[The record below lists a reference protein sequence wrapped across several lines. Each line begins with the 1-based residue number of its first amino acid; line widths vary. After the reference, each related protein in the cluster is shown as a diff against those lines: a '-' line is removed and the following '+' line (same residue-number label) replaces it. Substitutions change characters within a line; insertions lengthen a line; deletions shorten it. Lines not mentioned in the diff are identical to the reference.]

1 MQLYTKLHKK
11 IVYSIVLCY
20 GALIPLKCALFWCR
34 CLLLMHFGTACF
46 GLGCFLLFEIWE
58 PARIAFFLIH
68 IKCPLVQ
75 MQMPLDAKSSSV
87 GMLFVFGILDPASV
101 LFSLSLQ
108 NASWCKDIF
117 GTACFG
123 SGLGAFV
130 TFALSRYWNK
140 HVSVTVLLKD
150 NL

>member
-11 IVYSIVLCY
+11 IVYSTVLCY

-46 GLGCFLLFEIWE
+46 GLGGFLLFEIWE
-58 PARIAFFLIH
+58 PACIAVILIH

-75 MQMPLDAKSSSV
+75 MQMFPDAKSFSVWDAFCFQHVFLLSS
-87 GMLFVFGILDPASV
+87 SW
-101 LFSLSLQ
+101 Q
-108 NASWCKDIF
+108 NASWCKDF
-117 GTACFG
+117 FDTACFD